1 MAYAGYPSV
10 AVPQQ
15 NVARPVHYPTM
26 KVTVIRIFSVASII
40 FGLASIGIQVS
51 IKKKKEI

>member
-15 NVARPVHYPTM
+15 NVARPVRYPTM

-51 IKKKKEI
+51 IKKKEI